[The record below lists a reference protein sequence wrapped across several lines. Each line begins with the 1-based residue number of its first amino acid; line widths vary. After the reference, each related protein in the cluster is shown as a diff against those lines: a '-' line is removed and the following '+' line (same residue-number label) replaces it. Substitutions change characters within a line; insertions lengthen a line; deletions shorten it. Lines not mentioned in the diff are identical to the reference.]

1 MSNTISFPSDFFSDI
16 QMSNIT
22 RPQSPVA
29 MEGHIPKISSSP
41 PKATSG
47 WLSLNPAHK
56 KGTAL
61 LLPAAQLTVMIR
73 AESRWELKK
82 GNMSGT
88 GWQEYPWQTD
98 CKSVFSH
105 FYFSQRSPR
114 SPRWRTSDRGNT
126 AASFQTS
133 SMGPLSVQFSASP
146 VIGSVGLFSN
156 YLFSNTVV

>member
-1 MSNTISFPSDFFSDI
+1 MFNTIPLPSDCFSDI

-29 MEGHIPKISSSP
+29 IEGHIPKISSSP

-56 KGTAL
+56 KGTVL
-61 LLPAAQLTVMIR
+61 LLPPAQITVMIR

-82 GNMSGT
+82 GNVSGT
-88 GWQEYPWQTD
+88 GWQEYLWQTD

-105 FYFSQRSPR
+105 FCLSQRSPP
-114 SPRWRTSDRGNT
+114 SPRRGTSDRGNT
-126 AASFQTS
+126 AASFQMS

-156 YLFSNTVV
+156 YLSSNTVV